1 MIPFYCTTKNINE
14 TDNFAQFLID
24 TTTYKTVK
32 IGTVSGFTY
41 GYIVNWGDGTV
52 TSHTTSAIPSHTY
65 STDGDKT
72 ITIAGRFPA
81 ISYGIYGNTTSEPV
95 LKEILSC
102 KLVFTGTGL
111 TAGFRSCSLL
121 TNIPY
126 DMFYYSPSVTTFYS
140 TFRECAA
147 LAEIPEHLFDK
158 NLLVAA
164 FYFTFSGC
172 TGLTA
177 IPTDLFKYNTQVS
190 IRGFCQTFI
199 NCTGITAI
207 PTDLFRYNTQVS
219 TEGFYQTFNGCTALT
234 SIPADLFKY
243 NTQVSIRG
251 FYSTFYGCSA
261 LTSIPSD
268 LFKYNTQVSTE
279 GFYQTFYGCVSLTS
293 IPTTIDFLGAAPIAT
308 TNVARMFRSCSGITG
323 SLAEFWNLYDTTSWT
338 KTDCYSG
345 CINATNYAAAQA
357 AGFAA

>member
-1 MIPFYCTTKNINE
+1 MIPFYCTTKNIDE
-14 TDNFAQFLID
+14 TDNSAQFLID

-41 GYIVNWGDGTV
+41 NYIVNWGDGTS
-52 TSHTTSAIPSHTY
+52 TAHTTSAVPSHTY

-72 ITIAGRFPA
+72 ITITGRFPA
-81 ISYGIYGNTTSEPV
+81 IAYGIYGNTTAQQV

-102 KLVFTGTGL
+102 KLVFAGTGL
-111 TAGFRSCSLL
+111 PSGFRSCSLL

-158 NLLVAA
+158 NPLVAA
-164 FYFTFSGC
+164 FYYTFGGC

-190 IRGFCQTFI
+190 IRGFF
-199 NCTGITAI
+199 
-207 PTDLFRYNTQVS
+207 
-219 TEGFYQTFNGCTALT
+219 QTFN
-234 SIPADLFKY
+234 
-243 NTQVSIRG
+243 
-251 FYSTFYGCSA
+251 GCSA

-279 GFYQTFYGCVSLTS
+279 GFYQTFNGCVSLTS

-323 SLAEFWNLYDTTSWT
+323 ALAEFWNLYDTTSWT

-345 CINATNYAAAQA
+345 CINATNFAAAQA